1 MNTVIEIRT
10 KELYGNFYE
19 NPNKPLVVIIGGS
32 SSGIPIIS
40 SDLLEYLK
48 SKYNV
53 LLLAYFGMGDLPKK
67 LERIPLE
74 YFINAVTYFKNKLN
88 LTDND
93 VILIGNSKGG
103 ELVLLLI
110 SKYVHPHVAIAC
122 VPSCYVWQ
130 SIPDNNS
137 IDITPVSSW
146 TFNNKDIPFIEY
158 HLTEKLINYAM
169 KKEYLPIYEESIKM
183 NRNKNAIIKLNN
195 YKGKLLLLSAEIDH
209 YWPSKEMCTL
219 IERNNNNNIKHVVLN
234 LEVHQ
239 FLAYNTPSKEIIAFL
254 TQQE

>member
-1 MNTVIEIRT
+1 MMEIRT

-19 NPNKPLVVIIGGS
+19 NLNKPLVVIIGGS
-32 SSGIPIIS
+32 SGGIPIIS
-40 SDLLEYLK
+40 SNLLEYLK

-74 YFINAVTYFKNKLN
+74 YFINAITYFKNELN

-93 VILIGNSKGG
+93 IILIGNSKGG

-137 IDITPVSSW
+137 IDINSVSSW
-146 TFNNKDIPFIEY
+146 TFNNKDIPFVEY
-158 HLTEKLINYAM
+158 YLTEKLINYAM
-169 KKEYLPIYEESIKM
+169 KKEYLPI
-183 NRNKNAIIKLNN
+183 
-195 YKGKLLLLSAEIDH
+195 
-209 YWPSKEMCTL
+209 
-219 IERNNNNNIKHVVLN
+219 
-234 LEVHQ
+234 
-239 FLAYNTPSKEIIAFL
+239 
-254 TQQE
+254 